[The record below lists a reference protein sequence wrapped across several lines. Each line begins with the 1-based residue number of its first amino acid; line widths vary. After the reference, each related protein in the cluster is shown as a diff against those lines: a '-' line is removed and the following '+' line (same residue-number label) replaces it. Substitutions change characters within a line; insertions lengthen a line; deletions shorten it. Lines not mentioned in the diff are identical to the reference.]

1 MNINYRPEI
10 DGLRAI
16 SIISVVIYHAQLKLN
31 NNVIFSGGFLG
42 VDIFFV
48 ISGYLICSIIFK
60 ELLEKKSFSFKN
72 FFVRRARRILPALI
86 FLIFVSSF
94 FSYFILQPSALSNFS
109 KSSISS
115 IFFSSNIFFWQ
126 VDSMYM
132 VESQLL
138 NPLLHTW
145 SLSVEEQFYLFFPVV
160 IFLIFKID
168 KKFLFPFILLL
179 MFLSI
184 FSTWYGSKNHIIFNF
199 YSITSRIWELGI
211 GSLIAYYEYFKK
223 KNFSFSQKINE
234 IICFLSLIIIIYF
247 FVFPVLP
254 NRHPTIYT
262 IIPIVSVSLIILL
275 SGKTSFFKSIL
286 SNNFFVFT
294 GLISYSLYLW
304 HYPVFSFSRHIFI
317 NTDFEN
323 NIILKLFLIVISII
337 LSLISY
343 FFIEKF
349 FRFKNKSLK
358 TLFIFIFLFTVINI
372 IFSIISINS
381 DGLKK
386 RLKLNNFKTEYVLN
400 NSSNIK
406 IQPIE
411 ETYKKFSNN
420 KKKVLVVGNSTG
432 RDFYFILKKFENEND
447 IEIRFLRTQIY
458 CLIPALVNNKDC
470 LRTFDFNRKKIKKK
484 QLKNIKEAD
493 YIILRSQ
500 WSLQDI
506 NSLKQIN
513 DYFKKDKNKKIIV
526 VSSSPEFNFPS
537 KSLTINEVNLS
548 NIVYYN
554 FFNQSS
560 LIDKFVLKYNRYP
573 GKVEGKSFGKEYF
586 SKLSKKRVSLEKSLK
601 IASLQNQIDFF
612 NYFEL
617 ICNNKN
623 KFCSVITNDNFKIF
637 SDNRGHITFKGAEY
651 IKEKIKN
658 KGFLNLLN

>member
-16 SIISVVIYHAQLKLN
+16 SIISVVIYHTQLKLN
-31 NNVIFSGGFLG
+31 NSVIFSGGFLG

-60 ELLEKKSFSFKN
+60 ELIEKKSFSFKN
-72 FFVRRARRILPALI
+72 FFVRRAKRILPALI
-86 FLIFVSSF
+86 FLIFVSSLV
-94 FSYFILQPSALSNFS
+94 SYFILQPSALINFS

-126 VDSMYM
+126 IDSMYM
-132 VESQLL
+132 AESQLL
-138 NPLLHTW
+138 SPLLHTW
-145 SLSVEEQFYLFFPVV
+145 SLSVEEQFYLFFPIL
-160 IFLIFKID
+160 IFLILKID
-168 KKFLFPFILLL
+168 KKILLPLMLLL
-179 MFLSI
+179 MVLSI

-211 GSLIAYYEYFKK
+211 GSLIAYFEYFKK
-223 KNFSFSQKINE
+223 KKFSFSQKINE
-234 IICFLSLIIIIYF
+234 IVCFFSLIIIIYF
-247 FVFPVLP
+247 FIFPVFP

-275 SGKTSFFKSIL
+275 SDKTSFFKSIL
-286 SNNFFVFT
+286 SNNFLVFT

-304 HYPVFSFSRHIFI
+304 HYPVLSFSRHIFI

-323 NIILKLFLIVISII
+323 NIILKLFLILISII

-358 TLFIFIFLFTVINI
+358 TLFIFIVLFIVINI
-372 IFSIISINS
+372 IFSIISMNS
-381 DGLKK
+381 DGLKN
-386 RLKLNNFKTEYVLN
+386 RLKLNNFKAEYVLN
-400 NSSNIK
+400 NSSNIN

-411 ETYKKFSNN
+411 ETYKKFTNN

-432 RDFYFILKKFENEND
+432 RDFYFILKKFEDEND

-458 CLIPALVNNKDC
+458 CLIPELINNRDC
-470 LRTFDFNRKKIKKK
+470 SRKFDFKRKKIKKK
-484 QLKNIKEAD
+484 QLKNIQDAD

-500 WSLQDI
+500 WSLEDI
-506 NSLKQIN
+506 NSLKQIA
-513 DYFKKDKNKKIIV
+513 DYFNKDKSKKIIV

-537 KSLTINEVNLS
+537 KNSYANEVNFR

-560 LIDKFVLKYNRYP
+560 LMDKIVLKYNRFP
-573 GKVEGKSFGKEYF
+573 NNEERKLLEKKYF
-586 SKLSKKRVSLEKSLK
+586 LQLSKNRISLDKSLK
-601 IASLQNQIDFF
+601 ITSSQNQIDFF
-612 NYFEL
+612 DYFDL
-617 ICNNKN
+617 ICNNKK
-623 KFCSVITNDNFKIF
+623 KFCSVLTNKNFKIF
-637 SDNRGHITFKGAEY
+637 SDYRGHTTFKGAEY
-651 IKEKIKN
+651 MKEKLKI

>member
-94 FSYFILQPSALSNFS
+94 FSYFILQPSALNNFS

-126 VDSMYM
+126 IDSMYM
-132 VESQLL
+132 AESQLL

-458 CLIPALVNNKDC
+458 CLIPAIVNNKDC

-537 KSLTINEVNLS
+537 KSLTINELNLS